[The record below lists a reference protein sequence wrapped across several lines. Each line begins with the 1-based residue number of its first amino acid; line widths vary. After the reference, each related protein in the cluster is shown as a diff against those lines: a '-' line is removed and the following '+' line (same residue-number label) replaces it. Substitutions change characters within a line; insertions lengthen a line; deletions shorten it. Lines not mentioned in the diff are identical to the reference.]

1 MYTAAVQSLH
11 YNCNQKLQKSE
22 QKGMERRMDKNA
34 GIESRGRDWKVVKG
48 KTRREYQTGK

>member
-1 MYTAAVQSLH
+1 MYTAAVQSLQ

-48 KTRREYQTGK
+48 KTGREYQTGK